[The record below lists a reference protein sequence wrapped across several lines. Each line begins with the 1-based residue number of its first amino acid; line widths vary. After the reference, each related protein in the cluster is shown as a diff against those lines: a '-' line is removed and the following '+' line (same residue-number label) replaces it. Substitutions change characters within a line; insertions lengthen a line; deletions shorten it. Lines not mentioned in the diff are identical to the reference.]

1 MNCQNCGAP
10 MKLEPGRRYF
20 ICEYC
25 TSLYFPEEGEDGLR
39 VLGTQLETGCPVC
52 RLPLVLAWI
61 GDTEVGHCT
70 RCRGSLLP
78 QQSFLVTINY
88 LRAGASLPP
97 APLQPL
103 NREELQ
109 RKLSCPRCRQP
120 LDTHPYGGPGNVVVD
135 NCPRCHLIW
144 LDYRELTRIVSAPGR
159 DRRKWF

>member
-1 MNCQNCGAP
+1 HPSWRPSRWRSSGRQPFTHARINRPMNCQNCGAP

-78 QQSFLVTINY
+78 QQS
-88 LRAGASLPP
+88 
-97 APLQPL
+97 
-103 NREELQ
+103 
-109 RKLSCPRCRQP
+109 
-120 LDTHPYGGPGNVVVD
+120 
-135 NCPRCHLIW
+135 
-144 LDYRELTRIVSAPGR
+144 
-159 DRRKWF
+159 